1 MWFREDLNGGWR
13 RVVTKFNLNNLHYDG
28 SSAPPSVTATLDAVK
43 DLIAVCQAEGVE
55 IIHPPKKALSFTKLV
70 KELETRGLLPAA
82 AAGPVVEAQPPA
94 EVVNPLLVAH
104 HSDVSLEI
112 FYL

>member
-28 SSAPPSVTATLDAVK
+28 NSAPPSVTATLDAIK

-55 IIHPPKKALSFTKLV
+55 ILHPPKKALSFTKLV

-82 AAGPVVEAQPPA
+82 AGPQVEAQPPA
-94 EVVNPLLVAH
+94 EVLNPLLVAH
-104 HSDVSLEI
+104 HSDVSLGI